1 MPWEAGMTGTPSDWR
16 ESGVR
21 IVRQGEFDPN
31 TPQTPGMHREA
42 AISRASAGA
51 EKILARTA
59 VIEPRAQT
67 RAHHH
72 RALESAIYI
81 VTRRAPTRWGDP
93 PGVLCAP
100 G

>member
-1 MPWEAGMTGTPSDWR
+1 MTGNPSEWR

-51 EKILARTA
+51 AGCCLDADLAAKASWDAGSA
-59 VIEPRAQT
+59 VLTDPGNVSLWRCG
-67 RAHHH
+67 H
-72 RALESAIYI
+72 
-81 VTRRAPTRWGDP
+81 VTTLRP
-93 PGVLCAP
+93 
-100 G
+100 